1 MSKLFFEVFPTLVV
15 NEEMK
20 KLLSE
25 MEITRVSANRSKT
38 SIRIYLFGSHLIHKA
53 NIFQLEKDISNQLF
67 PSRHMDIKIVEKF
80 QLSSQYTAEKLLH
93 IYEDSIADELKNY
106 SLLLYNVYRNGKMN
120 FTDERSMQLV
130 LEDTIIARERSDELV
145 RILEKIFCERCGMD
159 LIVQL
164 SFEKPKE
171 SSRIKNADLIIEQ
184 EIKNVVR
191 MSAFSTKPSDNGEET
206 EHEEKALPEK
216 SAKEPVKNQTAKV
229 PEKKPEFK
237 KEFRNKRDSYSSRR
251 SDNPDV
257 VYGRDF
263 DDEVITIDKIV
274 GEMGEVAIRGQVIS
288 LDTREI
294 RNEKT
299 IIIISV
305 TDFTDTIVLKIFSRN
320 EDVPELLESIKK
332 DQRSNDDR

>member
-38 SIRIYLFGSHLIHKA
+38 LIRIYLFGSHLIHKA
-53 NIFQLEKDISNQLF
+53 NIFQLEKDISSQLF
-67 PSRHMDIKIVEKF
+67 PSRHMDIKIIEKF

-159 LIVQL
+159 LSYNCL
-164 SFEKPKE
+164 
-171 SSRIKNADLIIEQ
+171 L
-184 EIKNVVR
+184 
-191 MSAFSTKPSDNGEET
+191 
-206 EHEEKALPEK
+206 
-216 SAKEPVKNQTAKV
+216 KNQ
-229 PEKKPEFK
+229 
-237 KEFRNKRDSYSSRR
+237 KRAAGSKMR
-251 SDNPDV
+251 
-257 VYGRDF
+257 
-263 DDEVITIDKIV
+263 I
-274 GEMGEVAIRGQVIS
+274 
-288 LDTREI
+288 
-294 RNEKT
+294 
-299 IIIISV
+299 
-305 TDFTDTIVLKIFSRN
+305 
-320 EDVPELLESIKK
+320 
-332 DQRSNDDR
+332 